1 MNFKDNLR
9 KISFWFLTRPNW
21 TGFLIFMIMLGLLS
35 FVVKLRYEV
44 VKENERREMSN
55 IINVVRQNFEQ
66 VLKNSYASTLTLA
79 MTLNDDGEPENFEE
93 IASQLV
99 NNNNAAIDAVQLVPG
114 GVIKYVY
121 PFEENK
127 AALNYDILNTPG
139 IKEEAEKSVQ
149 TKMMFFAGPLELKQ
163 GGTGV
168 VGRLPIFKNNQFWGF
183 SAVIIKIETLVKAT
197 GIQTIDDSKYY
208 FQFSKKNPI
217 TQKEEFF
224 LPGKINLENKYFQT
238 VIIPDGDWKL
248 YLISRDNNNIFYQI
262 YTSIILGLLLCII
275 SALWIKSILKK
286 PAKLQLLIEKQT
298 EKIVKR
304 EAEFRAIFNQAPV
317 GIAKLDTNTGHF
329 ITVNK
334 EYARIVGYTEE
345 DLLATDFQTI
355 THPEDLGKD
364 LENMDKLK
372 KGLASEFW
380 LEKRYIHKSG
390 REVWVNL
397 IVAILG
403 KMGDKIENHIAI
415 VEDITDKKRAEE
427 ELKQSF
433 ELVSEQNKRLLNF
446 SFIVSHNLRSHTSN
460 IELISSFLENSKSKE
475 EQDEMVDLLKQVSKS
490 LDETM
495 RNLNEVVNIR
505 TNINLTIERLNLN
518 HYIEKSKTLLN
529 RQIISKEA
537 IVENLVPNH
546 IEIDYNAAYLE
557 SIIYNFMSNAIRYS
571 HPERKPIVTISYDEM
586 RKALIIADN
595 GIGIDLKRNSEN
607 LFGMYKTFN
616 NNPDAKGIGLFI
628 SKNQIDAMGGKI
640 ETESTLNEGTTF
652 TIFFK

>member
-1 MNFKDNLR
+1 MNFKENLR
-9 KISFWFLTRPNW
+9 KISLWFLTRPNR
-21 TGFLIFMIMLGLLS
+21 TGFLIFLILIGLLS
-35 FVVKLRYEV
+35 FVVKLRYKV
-44 VKENERREMSN
+44 VQENERREMSN

-66 VLKNSYASTLTLA
+66 VLKNSYTSTLTLA
-79 MTLNDDGEPENFEE
+79 MTINDDGEPENFEE

-99 NNNNAAIDAVQLVPG
+99 NNNASVDAVQLVPG

-139 IKEEAEKSVQ
+139 IKEEAEKSMRS
-149 TKMMFFAGPLELKQ
+149 KLMFFAGPLELKQ
-163 GGTGV
+163 GGIAV
-168 VGRLPIFKNNQFWGF
+168 VGRLPIFKDNQFWGF
-183 SAVIIKIETLVKAT
+183 SAVIIKIETLLRET

-208 FQFSKKNPI
+208 FQFSKKNPT

-224 LPGKINLENKYFQT
+224 LPYKYNLEKKYYQT
-238 VIIPDGDWKL
+238 VTIPDGDWKL
-248 YLISRDNNNIFYQI
+248 YLISRYNNNIFYQL
-262 YTSIILGLLLCII
+262 YTSTILGLLLCII
-275 SALWIKSILKK
+275 SALWITSILKK

-298 EKIVKR
+298 RKIVKR
-304 EAEFRAIFNQAPV
+304 EAEFKAIFTQAPV
-317 GIAKLDTNTGHF
+317 GIAKLDTNSGHF
-329 ITVNK
+329 ITINK

-345 DLLATDFQTI
+345 ELLATNFQSI
-355 THPEDLGKD
+355 THPDDLEKD
-364 LENMDKLK
+364 LNNMDKLK
-372 KGLASEFW
+372 KGLISEFW
-380 LEKRYIHKSG
+380 LEKRYLHKSG
-390 REVWVNL
+390 RVVWVNL
-397 IVAILG
+397 IVATLG
-403 KMGDKIENHIAI
+403 KIGDVIENHIAI

-460 IELISSFLENSKSKE
+460 IELISSLLDGVKTKE

-490 LDETM
+490 LDETL

-505 TNINLTIERLNLN
+505 TNINLTIERLNLS

-529 RQIISKEA
+529 RQIIDKGA
-537 IVENLVPNH
+537 IVKNLVPDYV
-546 IEIDYNAAYLE
+546 EIDYNAAYLE

-571 HPERKPIVTISYDEM
+571 HPDRKPIVSISYNETE
-586 RKALIIADN
+586 KALIIADN
-595 GIGIDLKRNSEN
+595 GIGIDLKRYGDN

-628 SKNQIDAMGGKI
+628 TKNQIDAMGGKI
-640 ETESTLNEGTTF
+640 ETESIVNKGTTF
-652 TIFFK
+652 KIYFK